1 MTTDT
6 TSARHRRRGRRIGR
20 GQVLVPL
27 GAIALVGLHSALAT
41 RGHLLPPPSGG
52 GWQGRIARPREV
64 AAVLGRGAA
73 GPRNRAARRRS
84 ARRRQR
90 L

>member
-6 TSARHRRRGRRIGR
+6 TSARDRRRRRRRIGR

-41 RGHLLPPPSGG
+41 RGHLLPPPAGG
-52 GWQGRIARPREV
+52 GWQGRVARPREV
-64 AAVLGRGAA
+64 AAVLSRAGA
-73 GPRNRAARRRS
+73 GPRSRAARRRA
-84 ARRRQR
+84 ARRP
-90 L
+90 

>member
-6 TSARHRRRGRRIGR
+6 KSARPRRRGRRIGR

-41 RGHLLPPPSGG
+41 RGHLLPPPAGG
-52 GWQGRIARPREV
+52 GWQGRVARPREV
-64 AAVLGRGAA
+64 AAVLSRAGA
-73 GPRNRAARRRS
+73 GPRSRAARRRA
-84 ARRRQR
+84 ARRP
-90 L
+90 